1 MKDRDFI
8 GLTITWPIQNIYYMS
23 LNIVSI
29 LRNLIFS
36 EAHDILFK
44 KVMKKKVVKNQ
55 PILEIYKLGAIKS
68 QKLIIYGHYSF
79 GTS

>member
-36 EAHDILFK
+36 EAHDILLK
-44 KVMKKKVVKNQ
+44 KSHENRGCQ
-55 PILEIYKLGAIKS
+55 KS
-68 QKLIIYGHYSF
+68 ALF
-79 GTS
+79 GNIQIGSHRKSKFDISGSPQVCY